1 MRLPP
6 TLLARPSWR
15 VLGLVA
21 AATLVLVGVGVGAW
35 LWSASQ
41 QQRAAVAYAEV
52 LTRLENTAS
61 QPPSPE
67 ARAAAVRELEATL
80 ATYPSS
86 SAAAR
91 AAYTL
96 GNLRYAERD
105 YARARAAYEVAV
117 ARSSSRT
124 LRTLAHVALGYTW
137 EAEGNFSR
145 AIDVFQASLNELKP
159 TDFQY
164 EELLVDLARVQERAG
179 RRDDAIASYRRVLRE
194 VPKGARTDDV
204 LTRLASLGA
213 AP

>member
-1 MRLPP
+1 VRLPS
-6 TLLARPSWR
+6 AIAWPSWR
-15 VLGLVA
+15 LVGVLAG
-21 AATLVLVGVGVGAW
+21 ATLILVGVGVGAW

-52 LTRLENTAS
+52 LARLENAAS
-61 QPPSPE
+61 QPSSPE
-67 ARAAAVRELEATL
+67 ARAAAVREVEVTL
-80 ATYPSS
+80 AAYPS
-86 SAAAR
+86 SAAAAQ

-105 YARARAAYEVAV
+105 YARARAAFEVAV
-117 ARSSSRT
+117 AGSNSRT
-124 LRTLAHVALGYTW
+124 LRTLARVALGYTW
-137 EAEGNFSR
+137 EAEANFPR
-145 AIDVFQASLNELKP
+145 AIDAFQAGLNELKP

-179 RRDDAIASYRRVLRE
+179 RRDDAIASYRRALRE